1 MQVMDRSAEPHPYV
15 IIERGM
21 RPSQRGTSPAA
32 RYGGAVCL
40 LGAAVALRL
49 LFARFLGGTPFVTFY
64 VAILAAA
71 RYFGTGPAILVL
83 LAGGLAGASAAAPG
97 NWVRLTL
104 FLVVNSLVIAVVHAL
119 RKSRGEAERNARLAE
134 DRLTE
139 LQAALA
145 HRTEEERHSA
155 QLRAIV
161 ETSEDAII
169 SKGLDG
175 IIQSWNIGAEHLFGF
190 TAAEAIGEPMA
201 MLLPPDRLHEESD
214 IIERIR
220 HGGRVKN
227 LETVRLRK
235 DGKAIH
241 VSITVSPVRDAS
253 GELIGASHIARD
265 ITERKEFEEQLRQTQ
280 KLESLGVLAGGL
292 AHDFNNLLTGIMGNA
307 SLAMEEAGDRD
318 RTQSRLGEI
327 LHASERAA
335 LLIRQMLAYAGKG
348 RFVVERLDLSTQVR
362 EIVPLL
368 RTSIPKLVQL
378 DLQLADNLP
387 LVEADRSQL
396 QQLIMNLALNGA
408 EAIEGRPGNVTVTTR
423 ARSTDAELQVLLEV
437 QDDGSGMTDEVKAR
451 IFDPFFTTKFT
462 GRGLGL
468 SAVMG
473 IIRSHRGTISVT
485 TAPGR
490 GTTFTVVLPATE
502 GARADAGAPAETE
515 LRGYGNILVVDDEEL
530 VRNMARFTL
539 ERYGYNVELAMDG
552 SEAVAIFASRPDDF
566 AAVLLDLTMPVMRG
580 EDALRAI
587 RQVRPNVP
595 VVLSSGYTEAD
606 AMARFA
612 DSAPAGFLQKP
623 YTATALARRIK
634 QAVRGPRT

>member
-1 MQVMDRSAEPHPYV
+1 MQVMDRSAKPHAYGM
-15 IIERGM
+15 IDLGM
-21 RPSQRGTSPAA
+21 RSSQRGTSEAA

-40 LGAAVALRL
+40 LIAAAALRL
-49 LFARFLGGTPFVTFY
+49 LVPHVFAGTPYVTFY
-64 VAILAAA
+64 LAILAAA
-71 RYFGTGPAILVL
+71 RYCGTGPAIVVL
-83 LAGGLAGASAAAPG
+83 LAGGALGASAAAPG
-97 NWVRLTL
+97 NWVRLVL
-104 FLVVNSLVIAVVHAL
+104 FLFVNSLVIWVVHVL
-119 RKSRGEAERNARLAE
+119 RQSRAEAERNARLAE
-134 DRLTE
+134 NRLAE

-145 HRTEEERHSA
+145 RRTEEERHSS

-161 ETSEDAII
+161 ESSEDGII

-175 IIQSWNIGAEHLFGF
+175 VIQSWNIGAEHLFGY
-190 TAAEAIGEPMA
+190 TAAEALGHPMA
-201 MLLPPDRLHEESD
+201 MLLPVDRLHEESD

-220 HGGRVKN
+220 HGGRVRN

-235 DGKAIH
+235 DGVSIH
-241 VSITVSPVRDAS
+241 VSITVSPLLDAS
-253 GELIGASHIARD
+253 GTLVGASHIARD

-348 RFVVERLDLSTQVR
+348 RFVVERLDLSAQVR

-378 DLQLADNLP
+378 DLRLADNLP
-387 LVEADRSQL
+387 SVEADRSQL
-396 QQLIMNLALNGA
+396 QQLIMNLAINGA
-408 EAIEGRPGNVTVTTR
+408 EAVDGRPGVVTITTSTR
-423 ARSTDAELQVLLEV
+423 WTDAEQQVLLEV
-437 QDDGSGMTDEVKAR
+437 ADDGVGMTDEVKAR

-473 IIRSHRGTISVT
+473 IIRSHRGTISVNT
-485 TAPGR
+485 SPGR
-490 GTTFTVVLPATE
+490 GTTFTVVLPAAA
-502 GARADAGAPAETE
+502 GDLPQAGAPAETE

-539 ERYGYNVELAMDG
+539 ERYGYTVELANDG
-552 SEAVAIFASRPDDF
+552 SEAVALFASRPDDF

-587 RQVRPNVP
+587 RQVRPSVP

-606 AMARFA
+606 AMSRFA
-612 DSAPAGFLQKP
+612 DAAPAGFLQKP
-623 YTATALARRIK
+623 YTATALARRLK
-634 QAVRGPRT
+634 QALRMPRT